1 MPEYSHTE
9 HVNVLPASVFE
20 LLDDTG
26 RTPEWLSRCT
36 GIDTLTEGPNRV
48 GTKLR
53 YHYKDAGRTGS
64 MDGEITV
71 HEPGRHLAMHYVDKM
86 MDVTVD
92 FVTAP
97 EGVGTSLTH
106 SIHIQPKGFGKVFT
120 PLIKRSLPKQ
130 TLGAMAKLKE
140 IAEAA

>member
-20 LLDDTG
+20 LLDDTS

-36 GIDTLTEGPNRV
+36 GIDKLTEGPNRV

-53 YHYKDAGRTGS
+53 YHYKDAGRSGS

-71 HEPGRHLAMHYVDKM
+71 HEPARHLAMHYVDKM

-106 SIHIQPKGFGKVFT
+106 SIHIQPKGLGKVFT

-130 TLGAMAKLKE
+130 TLDAMAKLKA
-140 IAEAA
+140 IAEA

>member
-9 HVNVLPASVFE
+9 HVNALPASVFE
-20 LLDDTG
+20 LLDDTS
-26 RTPEWLSRCT
+26 RTHEWLSRCT
-36 GIDTLTEGPNRV
+36 GIDKLTEGPNRV

-53 YHYKDAGRTGS
+53 YHYKDAGRSGS
-64 MDGEITV
+64 MDGEITA

-97 EGVGTSLTH
+97 EGVGTSLTQ

-130 TLGAMAKLKE
+130 TLDAMAKLKA
-140 IAEAA
+140 IAEG

>member
-9 HVNVLPASVFE
+9 HVNALPASVFE
-20 LLDDTG
+20 LLDDTS

-36 GIDTLTEGPNRV
+36 GIDKLSEGPNRV

-53 YHYKDAGRTGS
+53 YHYKSGGRAGS

-71 HEPGRHLAMHYVDKM
+71 HEPARRLTMLYVDKM

-106 SIHIQPKGFGKVFT
+106 NINIQPKGFGKVFT

-130 TLGAMAKLKE
+130 TLDAMAKLKA
-140 IAEAA
+140 IAEG